1 MPRRLRQLKTNKM
14 KANKHNKGGRPAKA
28 DYKKR
33 SVEITVRFTPV
44 DKIYIKSCA
53 DECGLRVAEYIYR
66 AAMRQETSQLLTEE
80 EITAITKLRNIGN
93 NLNQIT
99 HALHLGEVRE
109 TEIKE
114 IISFITDIIR
124 KVR

>member
-1 MPRRLRQLKTNKM
+1 MTS
-14 KANKHNKGGRPAKA
+14 KHNKRGRPAKP

-44 DKIYIKSCA
+44 DMIYLKSCA
-53 DECGLRVAEYIYR
+53 GECGLRVAEYIYR
-66 AAMRQETSQLLTEE
+66 ATMHQETTQLLNKDEMSAVTQ
-80 EITAITKLRNIGN
+80 LRNIGN

-99 HALHLGEVRE
+99 HAMYLGEVKE

-114 IISFITDIIR
+114 IISFITGIIR